1 MVNKLLV
8 GKVDDNFNWLP
19 LWVHLQDTAG
29 VMKLLLE
36 NWIADATVESCGM
49 QFENF
54 TQLQNLLQL
63 LMILEK
69 PHHIFKQ
76 LYVKKYR
83 FYMTILLVRV

>member
-19 LWVHLQDTAG
+19 LWVHLQETAG

-49 QFENF
+49 
-54 TQLQNLLQL
+54 QL

>member
-36 NWIADATVESCGM
+36 NWIADAK
-49 QFENF
+49 
-54 TQLQNLLQL
+54 LW
-63 LMILEK
+63 
-69 PHHIFKQ
+69 
-76 LYVKKYR
+76 YA
-83 FYMTILLVRV
+83 VREFLRNCRICCSYS